1 MRNNNSHLKYHP
13 SNYPLS
19 HAKSIAIM
27 VSCCTRT
34 QESSSH
40 GLEMLTPTVHE
51 QVGFLATH
59 LYFNISANVRF
70 GLEEQAE
77 SLTDII
83 EHLKNQRNYTTVL
96 SPVLSHEPSKL
107 NMVIGITECSER
119 YDLLNHLVHVDHL
132 AIKEIEEEI

>member
-27 VSCCTRT
+27 VNCCTRT
-34 QESSSH
+34 QEFSNH

-51 QVGFLATH
+51 KVGFLATH
-59 LYFNISANVRF
+59 LSFNISANVRF

-83 EHLKNQRNYTTVL
+83 EHLKNQRNYTANMTHV
-96 SPVLSHEPSKL
+96 PSKL
-107 NMVIGITECSER
+107 NMVIGITERSER
-119 YDLLNHLVHVDHL
+119 YDLLNHMVHVDHL
-132 AIKEIEEEI
+132 SIKEMEEGI